1 MENGKK
7 VLTMTEYIERETFLK
22 GLEERYCL
30 PCKEAGKDHNGCM
43 CDVCWVDDMRGDV
56 IDAPTADV
64 EKMSDGYHTFADLY
78 EQRLILS
85 AALAKNNP
93 HAWKS
98 KRHEDGSV
106 PFGGGWFIMGF
117 DTGEGCYTYHYELK
131 DWDLFQCEELDKGKP
146 WDGHTS
152 KDVRRLLS
160 IPAADVS
167 TVRHAKW
174 VDNHCTACGMMP
186 MGDEM
191 WKNYDCEPPLFE
203 RFMDYCPNCGARMDG
218 DSYAKAD

>member
-1 MENGKK
+1 MA
-7 VLTMTEYIERETFLK
+7 EYID
-22 GLEERYCL
+22 
-30 PCKEAGKDHNGCM
+30 KEAVLALVKPDAS
-43 CDVCWVDDMRGDV
+43 DDEKSAITIATAKKLIRS
-56 IDAPTADV
+56 IIQRAPAANV

-93 HAWKS
+93 YAWKS

-117 DTGEGCYTYHYELK
+117 DTDEGCYTYHYELK
-131 DWDLFQCEELDKGKP
+131 DWDLFQCKELDKGKP

-160 IPAADVS
+160 IPAADVAP
-167 TVRHAKW
+167 VVHGHFVHDGPRFAHG
-174 VDNHCTACGMMP
+174 VDWWHCSNCGRLAS
-186 MGDEM
+186 GVET
-191 WKNYDCEPPLFE
+191 
-203 RFMDYCPNCGARMDG
+203 RFDYCPWCGARMD
-218 DSYAKAD
+218 AI

>member
-1 MENGKK
+1 
-7 VLTMTEYIERETFLK
+7 MTEYIEREAISEEIRKYYYKNPPNFSYGEGFDR
-22 GLEERYCL
+22 GLDRAQRAIL
-30 PCKEAGKDHNGCM
+30 
-43 CDVCWVDDMRGDV
+43 
-56 IDAPTADV
+56 DAPAADV

-117 DTGEGCYTYHYELK
+117 DTDEGCYTYHYELK
-131 DWDLFQCEELDKGKP
+131 DWDLFQCEELDKGRP

-160 IPAADVS
+160 IPAADVAP
-167 TVRHAKW
+167 VVHGRW
-174 VDNHCTACGMMP
+174 VPAFHV
-186 MGDEM
+186 GDCCYRCSECQFLRDAYLLDIG
-191 WKNYDCEPPLFE
+191 N
-203 RFMDYCPNCGARMDG
+203 YCPNCGAKMDLEE
-218 DSYAKAD
+218 